1 MKILLVCAA
10 GMSTSM
16 LVNNMK
22 KCASSD
28 IEIAAKP
35 IGELSKVISDWD
47 VVLVGPQVR
56 YKYKDVEKI
65 CAQNGKKSG
74 LIDIASYGRMDGA
87 AALKQ
92 ALSL

>member
-22 KCASSD
+22 KCAAAD

-35 IGELSKVISDWD
+35 IGDLSKVISDWD

-56 YKYKDVEKI
+56 YKYKDVEAL
-65 CAQNGKKSG
+65 CAQNGKKSA
-74 LIDIASYGRMDGA
+74 LIDIANYGRMDGA
-87 AALKQ
+87 AVLKQ